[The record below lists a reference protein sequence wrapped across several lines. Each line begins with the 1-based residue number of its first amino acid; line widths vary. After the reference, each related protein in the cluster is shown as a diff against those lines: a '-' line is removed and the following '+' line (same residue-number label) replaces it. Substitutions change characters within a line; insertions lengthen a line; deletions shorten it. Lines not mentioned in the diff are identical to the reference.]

1 MPRHAAHV
9 QHAAG
14 HEGEG
19 LHIGAEQEH
28 AQQRQGRAQHG
39 VNQILD
45 TRGHRV
51 LLAGMHDQR
60 HGEQRHELVEHVE
73 GDDGAGK
80 AQRHQHAQGA
90 KVEGVVPP
98 LMLLMGHVFEGI
110 RPCRRPDKG
119 HDHDEELAHR
129 VGAQEDGQ
137 RIRQGEQTEGQ
148 AAGEQHGQQRQ
159 HVEHQHA
166 QGEQVALALFL
177 KGPDKEHR
185 QPRKNGQKHR
195 NKQIPGADHHD
206 SSSSSISRTS

>member
-1 MPRHAAHV
+1 MPGHAAHV
-9 QHAAG
+9 QYAAG
-14 HEGEG
+14 HEGKG

-28 AQQRQGRAQHG
+28 TQQRQRRAQHG
-39 VNQILD
+39 VDQILD
-45 TRGHRV
+45 ARGHRI

-60 HGEQRHELVEHVE
+60 HGEQRHEFVEHVE

-80 AQRHQHAQGA
+80 AQRHQHTQGA
-90 KVEGVVPP
+90 QVEGVVPP
-98 LMLLMGHVFEGI
+98 LVLLVGHVFKGI
-110 RPCRRPDKG
+110 RPCRRPHEG
-119 HDHDEELAHR
+119 HDHGEEFAHR
-129 VGAQEDGQ
+129 VGAKEDGQ
-137 RIRQGEQTEGQ
+137 RIGQGEQPQGQ
-148 AAGEQHGQQRQ
+148 AAGEQHGQQGQ

-177 KGPDKEHR
+177 KGPDKEHC